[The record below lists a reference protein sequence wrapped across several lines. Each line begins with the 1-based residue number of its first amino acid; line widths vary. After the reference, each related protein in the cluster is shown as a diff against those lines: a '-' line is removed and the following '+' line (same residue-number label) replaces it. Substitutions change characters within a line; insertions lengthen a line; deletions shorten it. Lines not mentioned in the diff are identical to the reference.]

1 MSCIQVYVSENTSR
15 ISLDVKRISNPVN
28 INVDVNKEHIKT
40 SITNLSNVRLHVT
53 PTVDKNRL
61 NVTVS
66 IVLTVQPTITL
77 AVTPIKFSYSAV
89 CMVTPVIP
97 SCYGAGYWIGT
108 NPWIGETAWRG
119 K

>member
-1 MSCIQVYVSENTSR
+1 MSCIQVYVSESTSR
-15 ISLDVKRISNPVN
+15 SNLDVKRVSNPVN
-28 INVDVNKEHIKT
+28 INVDVKERIKT

-77 AVTPIKFSYSAV
+77 AITPIKFSYSAV

>member
-1 MSCIQVYVSENTSR
+1 MSCIQVYVSESTSR
-15 ISLDVKRISNPVN
+15 SNLDVKRVSNPVN
-28 INVDVNKEHIKT
+28 INVDVKERIKT
-40 SITNLSNVRLHVT
+40 SITNLSNVRLHVI

-66 IVLTVQPTITL
+66 LVLTVQPTITL
-77 AVTPIKFSYSAV
+77 AITPIKFSYSAV
-89 CMVTPVIP
+89 CMVNPVIP

>member
-28 INVDVNKEHIKT
+28 INVDVEEHIKT
-40 SITNLSNVRLHVT
+40 SITNLSDVRLHVT

-77 AVTPIKFSYSAV
+77 AVIPIKFSHSAV

-97 SCYGAGYWIGT
+97 SCYGAGYWIGA

>member
-1 MSCIQVYVSENTSR
+1 MSCIQVYVSESTSR
-15 ISLDVKRISNPVN
+15 SNLDVKKISNPVN
-28 INVDVNKEHIKT
+28 INVDVKEHIKT
-40 SITNLSNVRLHVT
+40 SITNLSNVRLHVI

-61 NVTVS
+61 
-66 IVLTVQPTITL
+66 QPTITL
-77 AVTPIKFSYSAV
+77 SVTPIKFSYSAV
-89 CMVTPVIP
+89 CLVGLVIP

>member
-1 MSCIQVYVSENTSR
+1 MSCIQVYVSESTSR
-15 ISLDVKRISNPVN
+15 SNLDVKRISNPVN
-28 INVDVNKEHIKT
+28 INIDVKEHIKT
-40 SITNLSNVRLHVT
+40 SITNLSNVRLHVI

-66 IVLTVQPTITL
+66 LVLTVQPTITL
-77 AVTPIKFSYSAV
+77 AVTPIKFSYSTV
-89 CMVTPVIP
+89 CLVNPVIP

>member
-1 MSCIQVYVSENTSR
+1 MSCIQVYVSESTSR
-15 ISLDVKRISNPVN
+15 SNLDVKRVSNPVN
-28 INVDVNKEHIKT
+28 INVDVKERIKT
-40 SITNLSNVRLHVT
+40 SITNLSNVRLHVIS
-53 PTVDKNRL
+53 TVDKNRL

-77 AVTPIKFSYSAV
+77 AITPIKFSYSAV

>member
-1 MSCIQVYVSENTSR
+1 MSCIQVYVSESTSR
-15 ISLDVKRISNPVN
+15 SNLDVKKISNPVN
-28 INVDVNKEHIKT
+28 INVDVKEHIKT
-40 SITNLSNVRLHVT
+40 SITNLSNVRLHVI

-77 AVTPIKFSYSAV
+77 SVTPIKFSYSAV
-89 CMVTPVIP
+89 CLVGLVIP

>member
-1 MSCIQVYVSENTSR
+1 MSCIQVYVSESTSR
-15 ISLDVKRISNPVN
+15 SNLDVKRVSNPVN
-28 INVDVNKEHIKT
+28 INVDVKERIKT
-40 SITNLSNVRLHVT
+40 SITNLSNVRLHVI

-61 NVTVS
+61 NVTDS
-66 IVLTVQPTITL
+66 MVLTVQPTITL
-77 AVTPIKFSYSAV
+77 AITPIKFSYSAV

>member
-1 MSCIQVYVSENTSR
+1 MSCIQVYVSESTSR
-15 ISLDVKRISNPVN
+15 SNLDVKRISNPVN
-28 INVDVNKEHIKT
+28 INVDVKERIKT
-40 SITNLSNVRLHVT
+40 SITNLSNVRLHVI

-77 AVTPIKFSYSAV
+77 AITPIKFSYSAV

>member
-1 MSCIQVYVSENTSR
+1 MPCIQVYVSESTSR

-28 INVDVNKEHIKT
+28 INVDLKEHIKT
-40 SITNLSNVRLHVT
+40 SITNLSNVRLHVI

-66 IVLTVQPTITL
+66 LVLTVQPTITL
-77 AVTPIKFSYSAV
+77 AITPIKFSYSAV
-89 CMVTPVIP
+89 CLVDPVIP

>member
-1 MSCIQVYVSENTSR
+1 MSCIQVYVSESTSR
-15 ISLDVKRISNPVN
+15 SNLDVKKISNPVN
-28 INVDVNKEHIKT
+28 INVDVKEHIKT
-40 SITNLSNVRLHVT
+40 SITNLSNVRLHVI
-53 PTVDKNRL
+53 PTVDRNRL

-77 AVTPIKFSYSAV
+77 VVTPIKFAYGTGCLV
-89 CMVTPVIP
+89 GLVIP

-108 NPWIGETAWRG
+108 NPWIGETAWKG

>member
-1 MSCIQVYVSENTSR
+1 MSCIQVYVSESTSR
-15 ISLDVKRISNPVN
+15 SNLDVKRVSNPVN
-28 INVDVNKEHIKT
+28 INVDVKERIKT
-40 SITNLSNVRLHVT
+40 SITNLSNVRLHVI

-77 AVTPIKFSYSAV
+77 AITPIKFSYSAV